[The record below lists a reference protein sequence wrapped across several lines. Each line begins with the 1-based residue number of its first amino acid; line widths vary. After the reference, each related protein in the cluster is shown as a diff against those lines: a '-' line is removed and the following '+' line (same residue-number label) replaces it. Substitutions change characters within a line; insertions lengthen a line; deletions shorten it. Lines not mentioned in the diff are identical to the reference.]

1 LVGLY
6 VSNFLVVPARMIA
19 PPTPSTKQSNTS
31 YHDQE
36 KIKNGRINICLCQI
50 LQLFFFGRYTRR
62 VYIKLYKGY
71 GWLWLDHVDPNHWTM
86 VTPRSLEGSSLVRS
100 PSARDPYPLDQGG
113 AENCNITFFE
123 GRGVKNVILQ

>member
-1 LVGLY
+1 
-6 VSNFLVVPARMIA
+6 M
-19 PPTPSTKQSNTS
+19 
-31 YHDQE
+31 
-36 KIKNGRINICLCQI
+36 
-50 LQLFFFGRYTRR
+50 
-62 VYIKLYKGY
+62 YIKLYKGY

-123 GRGVKNVILQ
+123 GRGVKNVILQYSILRDDVILQFVGTMMYHGEIKKM